1 MVIKIDDYNFYVTS
15 FPNSIC
21 RSLRRT
27 LVQQQFWSTNKKT
40 PDLFGVFI
48 YKEGKD

>member
-1 MVIKIDDYNFYVTS
+1 MERRNKSSIDVTKGGK
-15 FPNSIC
+15 
-21 RSLRRT
+21 
-27 LVQQQFWSTNKKT
+27 QNKKT